1 MKKAMILCLSLILIL
16 CTASGISMIAY
27 AVDTESY
34 EKTYTDVSDEYDFTE
49 PAYTLP
55 PMMEIRDSGT
65 CGDNVTWEYYFCDS
79 DWYPAFPDGVN
90 MQIAGSDSYYC
101 QGKLTI
107 SGTGDMYADYYDV
120 QQYPWYKYRDHIQEV
135 IINDGVTNVCQ
146 NAFYGYKKLKD
157 ITISDS
163 IKHIGKNAFNDTA
176 YYNNSANWNGDVL
189 YIDNYLIK
197 AKDTIANEYEIVDGT
212 IVVSENAFKNC
223 SNLSKILIPESL
235 KNIGMYAFDNCINID
250 EVHIKSI
257 ENWCNINFENSGANP
272 LSYAH
277 KLYLNDALV
286 TSVVIPDSVTSIGKY
301 AFYNCTDLQSVIIPD
316 SVINIGCSAFEECS
330 DLSELTIGNS
340 VTNIGESTF
349 KNCKELKEIVIP
361 DSVKEVGYDA
371 FAVCT
376 NVTRVV
382 IGDGLTYMEG
392 FHFYGCENLT
402 SVTIGD
408 SVKYIHDSMFMNCSN
423 LENITFGNSITS
435 IGGNSFKNCSKLTFI
450 SIPDSVALIG
460 YGAFSD
466 CQSLKKIEFGD
477 NVKKI
482 ESKAFLN
489 CTSLDEVHIKSIE
502 NWCNINFENSG
513 ANPLSYAHKLYLND
527 ALVTSVVIPDSV
539 TSIGKYAFYN
549 CTDLQ
554 SVIIP
559 DSVINIGCSAF
570 ESCSNLSDLSI
581 GSCVTNI
588 EENAFY
594 NCCSLSE
601 LTIGKNVKSIG
612 NSAFNGCTGIVNVII
627 PNNVES
633 VGEFSFWNCGNLES
647 ITFKNPDC
655 MIYDDY
661 KTISG
666 SATIYG
672 YKNSTAQQYAGNY
685 NRKFKVIEDKEQL
698 GDVNGDGIISIL
710 DATNIQKQLVGLYDF
725 TNEQRRNADVNG
737 DGVINV
743 LDATHIQKYL
753 VGLVEI

>member
-189 YIDNYLIK
+189 YIDNYLIM
-197 AKDTIANEYEIVDGT
+197 AKDTVANEYEIVDGT

-235 KNIGMYAFDNCINID
+235 KNIGMYAFDNCINI
-250 EVHIKSI
+250 
-257 ENWCNINFENSGANP
+257 
-272 LSYAH
+272 
-277 KLYLNDALV
+277 
-286 TSVVIPDSVTSIGKY
+286 
-301 AFYNCTDLQSVIIPD
+301 
-316 SVINIGCSAFEECS
+316 
-330 DLSELTIGNS
+330 
-340 VTNIGESTF
+340 
-349 KNCKELKEIVIP
+349 
-361 DSVKEVGYDA
+361 
-371 FAVCT
+371 
-376 NVTRVV
+376 
-382 IGDGLTYMEG
+382 
-392 FHFYGCENLT
+392 
-402 SVTIGD
+402 
-408 SVKYIHDSMFMNCSN
+408 
-423 LENITFGNSITS
+423 
-435 IGGNSFKNCSKLTFI
+435 
-450 SIPDSVALIG
+450 
-460 YGAFSD
+460 
-466 CQSLKKIEFGD
+466 
-477 NVKKI
+477 
-482 ESKAFLN
+482 
-489 CTSLDEVHIKSIE
+489 DEVHIKSIE

-612 NSAFNGCTGIVNVII
+612 NSAFNGCTGIVNVTI